1 MMTSNRTIS
10 VLPNDLV
17 PRTGERDPLPEHT
30 DAAINAG
37 TVFDE
42 ARIVHPAHERVIRA
56 FDQARRMGVAS
67 GDKRKKLIA
76 SLGASGSGKT
86 TSMETFA
93 ARTAAGR
100 PPIGKH
106 PAKPV
111 VIVQVDNGCTNRR
124 LWALVLEGHD
134 DPPGRGTEETFRTR
148 AYATMRRAG
157 TEMVIFDE
165 AQHLVRSPSARDVTD
180 TIKRILDDGVVT
192 LGLVGTEAALPLI
205 QKNIQLANR
214 MHAPAPIKA
223 LDARN
228 AADRGDFRDFLGK
241 LDDFIVGRAILPE
254 RSNLDDPRILR
265 CLFVISAGVVGVAV
279 NLIRQAVVHA
289 VSRGATRIEPYDLS
303 KVTDD
308 WAVPTNVCEENPFPI
323 VFSGKGVAQ

>member
-1 MMTSNRTIS
+1 MMSSNHTLAK
-10 VLPNDLV
+10 LPNDLV
-17 PRTGERDPLPEHT
+17 PRTGEREPLSEHT
-30 DAAINAG
+30 DAAIESG
-37 TVFDE
+37 SRFDE
-42 ARIVHPAHERVIRA
+42 ARIVHPAHERVIGA

-67 GDKRKKLIA
+67 GDKRKMLIA

-100 PPIGKH
+100 PPVGKH

-165 AQHLVRSPSARDVTD
+165 AQHLLRSPSARDVTD

-214 MHAPAPIKA
+214 MLAPAPIKA
-223 LDARN
+223 LDAKN
-228 AADRGDFRDFLGK
+228 EADRTDFKAFLRK
-241 LDDFIVGRAILPE
+241 LDDFIVGRGIVPE
-254 RSNLDDPRILR
+254 QSFLDDPRILR

-279 NLIRQAVVHA
+279 NLIRQATVHA

-303 KVTDD
+303 RVTDD
-308 WAVPTNVCEENPFPI
+308 WAVPTGVCEDNPFPM
-323 VFSGKGVAQ
+323 VFDGKVVVR